1 MRVRYISYPHFR
13 SISPGR
19 LLRAAWLMMVHI
31 QYNLN
36 TTISLFSSRH
46 RAAAALVYGVCS
58 ACDLIKFGEIPWF
71 FASPRPGQGRHVRAA
86 QHRRA
91 GDTACGA
98 ACRVSAACVR
108 VAERGVNTHTARM
121 RGTGG
126 RAFVSVECLPAA
138 GTACARLHSPRSTGQ
153 WEHPPVRLRQSRPS
167 HPFLGQ

>member
-1 MRVRYISYPHFR
+1 
-13 SISPGR
+13 
-19 LLRAAWLMMVHI
+19 MMVHI

-46 RAAAALVYGVCS
+46 RAAAAPVYGVCS

-91 GDTACGA
+91 GDTPCGGRVP
-98 ACRVSAACVR
+98 RVSCVGTR
-108 VAERGVNTHTARM
+108 GSGAERGVNTARM
-121 RGTGG
+121 RRTGG